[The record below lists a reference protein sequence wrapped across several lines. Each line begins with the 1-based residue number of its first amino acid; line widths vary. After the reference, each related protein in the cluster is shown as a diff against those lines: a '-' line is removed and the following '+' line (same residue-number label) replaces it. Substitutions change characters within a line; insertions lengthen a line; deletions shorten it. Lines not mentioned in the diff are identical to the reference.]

1 MKIGTNAAV
10 KKNVGRCKDCPMV
23 SLTDFSTHASMIGG
37 DSFELDWTFQSDID
51 RSKKYRDRVPQHK
64 PDALLKGLPT
74 VSARDLR
81 SSDDVK
87 IPAQNMN
94 LKQMIPNAPKT
105 KSADPVRPG
114 QSKPPPAPVP
124 AAKPQAAKKSS
135 DSKPVQLRRIVPSKA
150 VIRR

>member
-1 MKIGTNAAV
+1 
-10 KKNVGRCKDCPMV
+10 MV
-23 SLTDFSTHASMIGG
+23 SLTDFTTDASMIGG
-37 DSFELDWTFQSDID
+37 GAFELDWTFKSDID

-74 VSARDLR
+74 VTARDLR

-94 LKQMIPNAPKT
+94 LKQMMPNAPKPLL
-105 KSADPVRPG
+105 KLAN
-114 QSKPPPAPVP
+114 SKRPPAPVP
-124 AAKPQAAKKSS
+124 AAAPKDIKKNS